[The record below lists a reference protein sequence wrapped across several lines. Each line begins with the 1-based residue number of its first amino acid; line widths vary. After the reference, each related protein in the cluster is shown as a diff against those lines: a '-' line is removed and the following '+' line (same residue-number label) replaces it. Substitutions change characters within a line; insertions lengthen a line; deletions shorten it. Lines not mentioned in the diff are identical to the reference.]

1 MSTRKSPAQSATL
14 YAIGTKKIGLDGNQ
28 WIITETK
35 NGVKRW
41 KMHRNKTYRKTETKK
56 QSAEKVSKDKASKDK
71 SSLGSTKKL
80 GRAKRYEIFDNGSR
94 PFAVYVSSRLV
105 SIYLLSEDG
114 EENQLMSFEHPKKVW
129 IGQDIV
135 EPKFNGNSIL
145 VRTTNTEYVFI
156 GDHIYSFQ
164 LASPDEKV
172 KKYIS
177 VVGNSGVPYPYL
189 LTNKNIYF
197 MIDDCYASLKYY
209 DDDDLHGD
217 PYELHYDRSGNYNKK
232 NKDRDYQTHKIP
244 HKRILQKRI

>member
-14 YAIGTKKIGLDGNQ
+14 YALGTKKIGLDGNQ

-41 KMHRNKTYRKTETKK
+41 KMHRNKTYRDKNETKQQKKNPEEK
-56 QSAEKVSKDKASKDK
+56 QSTER
-71 SSLGSTKKL
+71 
-80 GRAKRYEIFDNGSR
+80 GRGKRYEIFDNGAR
-94 PFAVYVSSRLV
+94 PFAVYVRSRLV

-114 EENQLMSFEHPKKVW
+114 EEKELMSFEHPKKVW

-197 MIDDCYASLKYY
+197 MIDNCYASLKYY
-209 DDDDLHGD
+209 DDDDLHDD
-217 PYELHYDRSGNYNKK
+217 PYELHYDRSGSYNKK
-232 NKDRDYQTHKIP
+232 KQDNDYKTHKIP
-244 HKRILQKRI
+244 HKKILQKRIE